1 MIKKFVKLYDIGN
14 FMEFLKGV
22 YHFYFL
28 KLWNNLKTK
37 FSICGLFKIFWLT
50 VRYYKKVSS
59 NMYFLA
65 FANLNLGDTRF
76 LIG

>member
-1 MIKKFVKLYDIGN
+1 MKLYDIGN

-28 KLWNNLKTK
+28 KLWNNLKSK
-37 FSICGLFKIFWLT
+37 FSIWGLFKIFWLT
-50 VRYYKKVSS
+50 VIKKVSS
-59 NMYFLA
+59 NMYYFSA